1 MFLENEIEE
10 RTLALY
16 ESTFDHHLSMIINE
30 DAIYTT
36 ESEGSSYFS
45 EGVKEI
51 GQSVSDFFRKIIQAI
66 KDFLNRSKE
75 LIKKKITEFKTK
87 KMIDAIAKVGMK
99 NITNMKLNKKCVSV
113 KTCQEHGKAVIKLSA
128 ECSKKIKLSKSIE
141 EIQKYKQE
149 FQANMDELT
158 NKMLRNQKDDMSIK
172 EALGDDPLNVEAGQ
186 WIDKYVEETLAQ
198 LENIAVEHEKELR
211 YLERDK
217 TKLGHVLNTVKDE
230 ASRSVTEA
238 KELLKC
244 KKEAIKGLGTC
255 VASFFKRIGSL
266 FYGLLKDII
275 ACIFKWFG
283 AVD

>member
-1 MFLENEIEE
+1 MKLKREPP
-10 RTLALY
+10 ALY

-141 EIQKYKQE
+141 EIQKY
-149 FQANMDELT
+149 N
-158 NKMLRNQKDDMSIK
+158 
-172 EALGDDPLNVEAGQ
+172 
-186 WIDKYVEETLAQ
+186 DK
-198 LENIAVEHEKELR
+198 
-211 YLERDK
+211 
-217 TKLGHVLNTVKDE
+217 
-230 ASRSVTEA
+230 
-238 KELLKC
+238 C
-244 KKEAIKGLGTC
+244 
-255 VASFFKRIGSL
+255 
-266 FYGLLKDII
+266 
-275 ACIFKWFG
+275 
-283 AVD
+283 